1 MGSSPDRLR
10 LLALLHEDDLD
21 GALEAGLMD
30 YAARADDPADA
41 PLLAAQRRLRSAWA
55 ARERHRAR
63 AARLARIA
71 AEREARRRAAV
82 PAAGAPGAAAAPPLP
97 PAAAAALARARARL
111 AERKP

>member
-41 PLLAAQRRLRSAWA
+41 PLLAAQRRLRTAWA

-82 PAAGAPGAAAAPPLP
+82 PAAGAPGAAA
-97 PAAAAALARARARL
+97 
-111 AERKP
+111 